1 MSKID
6 PRTLLELDI
15 PKTDRQ
21 IEFLKATIEY
31 GSHTK
36 AAKQLGVSRR
46 TVDRSIKLVEERA
59 AAVGVAPHRDLTH
72 QTAQGFEAKRISTA
86 YKDDGSVALQWVIQ
100 EPQRRDLRQKIEA
113 MLEGLTE
120 DITGLKK
127 ESLPP
132 KIVDSDYCA
141 MYLIGDHHFGML
153 CDSEAKLDDDD
164 WDTKIATKVLIDAV
178 NRLSARVGNAHTGV
192 LVNVGDFFHADSGK
206 AETTAGTRVDVDGRI
221 SRTFKLAGRL
231 FQILIDKMLEVHQE
245 VVVINVRGNHDS
257 DMACHLSSCLEL
269 LYQKEP
275 RVDVL
280 KNYSKFI
287 HWSWANNLFVYH
299 HGDRIKHEQILQT
312 VIKHLDEE
320 WSQCKN
326 RYCHL
331 GHIHHH
337 MSREVGS
344 MQFSHWGSLT
354 ATDQWHSDSGY
365 GAERSMT
372 AIVYHKDYGEDS
384 RVKINIEEV
393 EYAKDNKV
401 PKRER

>member
-1 MSKID
+1 MDKID
-6 PRTLLELDI
+6 PRTLLQLDI
-15 PKTDRQ
+15 DITDRQ
-21 IEFLKATIEY
+21 RQYLEATIEC

-36 AAKQLGVSRR
+36 AAEKLGISRR
-46 TVDRSIKLVEERA
+46 AVDRGIKSVEAKA

-72 QTAQGFEAKRISTA
+72 QTAEGFEAKRISTA
-86 YKDDGSVALQWVIQ
+86 YKDGEPVLQWVIQ
-100 EPQRRDLRQKIEA
+100 EPHKRDMRAKIEA
-113 MLEGLTE
+113 LLEGLT
-120 DITGLKK
+120 DDLKGLKK
-127 ESLPP
+127 PQKPP
-132 KIVDSDYCA
+132 KEVDKDYCA

-153 CDSEAKLDDDD
+153 ADSETKLDDDD
-164 WDTKIATKVLIDAV
+164 WDIKIASQVLV
-178 NRLSARVGNAHTGV
+178 NATDRLAKRVGNAHTGV

-221 SRTFKLAGRL
+221 SRTFKKAGRL
-231 FQILIDKMLEVHQE
+231 FQILIDKMLETHQE

-269 LYQKEP
+269 LYDKEP

-280 KNYSKFI
+280 KNYSKFL
-287 HWSWANNLFVYH
+287 HWEWENNLFVYH
-299 HGDRIKHEQILQT
+299 HGDRIKHEQILQA
-312 VIKHLDEE
+312 VITNLDDE
-320 WSQCKN
+320 WSNCKN

-372 AIVYHKDYGEDS
+372 AIVYHKQYGEDS
-384 RVKINIEEV
+384 RVKINV
-393 EYAKDNKV
+393 EAVNA
-401 PKRER
+401 